1 MSKIMNRLFSQTNLN
16 VRNFDDTAT
25 KTGQNVS
32 NNKDPNKIRA
42 NN

>member
-1 MSKIMNRLFSQTNLN
+1 MNRLFSQTNLN

-32 NNKDPNKIRA
+32 TVKTRTKAVQIIN
-42 NN
+42 

>member
-16 VRNFDDTAT
+16 VQNFDDTAT

-32 NNKDPNKIRA
+32 NRKDPNKSRA